1 MPTTR
6 AAPLTRSKPRR
17 RAALALALRAVAVA
31 AAAAAAAFGL
41 ASPAAVGAQELSLL
55 AGPLGGE
62 HEQSY
67 TWEAD
72 FRQGV
77 GRYAAWTFSWLNEG
91 HIPSHHRD
99 GPLLQAWAR
108 LPLLDN
114 RLELSAGAG
123 PYWFFDTVAAEAGA
137 SYSNTHGWAGVVS
150 VRAAYYFANR
160 WVAQLK
166 LNRVETGHGPGTTGI
181 LFGVGYQLDAPDQPG
196 PRESAPPRSGD
207 VTANELTLMYG
218 KSILNSNVSE
228 TSTAGAL
235 EYRHGIARAADVTAI
250 YLHEAGSLHSR
261 RDGIA
266 AQLWLTG
273 GYFGDRLTL
282 SAGAGPYVAI
292 TQNDDQTGDG
302 RMAGLFSVSASY
314 RFTARWLARVSW
326 NRVATRYDRDVDL
339 ILAGV
344 GVQF

>member
-1 MPTTR
+1 MPLPR
-6 AAPLTRSKPRR
+6 SAPPTPSKPRR
-17 RAALALALRAVAVA
+17 RALAIRA
-31 AAAAAAAFGL
+31 AAVLAAGFGPAWL
-41 ASPAAVGAQELSLL
+41 AAVSAQELSLL

-62 HEQSY
+62 HERSY
-67 TWEAD
+67 TWEAE
-72 FRQGV
+72 FRQGL
-77 GRYAAWTFSWLNEG
+77 GRYAAWSFSWLNEG
-91 HIPSHHRD
+91 HIPDHHRD

-123 PYWFFDTVAAEAGA
+123 PYWFFDTVAAEAGG
-137 SYSNTHGWAGVVS
+137 SYSNTHGWGGVVS

-166 LNRVETGHGPGTTGI
+166 LNRVESSSGPGTTGI

-207 VTANELTLMYG
+207 VTGNELTLMYG
-218 KSILNSNVSE
+218 KAILNSTVSE
-228 TSTAGAL
+228 TATAGAL
-235 EYRHGIARAADVTAI
+235 EYRRGIARAVDVTAT
-250 YLHEAGSLHSR
+250 YLHEAGDLHSR

-302 RMAGLFSVSASY
+302 RLSGLFSVSASY
-314 RFTARWLARVSW
+314 RFTTRWLARVTW

-344 GVQF
+344 GVKF